1 MSKFKEGD
9 YVWLGRDLHKVEA
22 VMPDDKYQLDGV
34 LTYIPENWL
43 EPFVDTRTESDLRIS
58 EAKLRDILEDVAS
71 SQFVPRVLSDDT
83 VDEIIN
89 QVKRSI

>member
-9 YVWLGRDLHKVEA
+9 YVWLGRDLHKIES

-34 LTYIPENWL
+34 STYIPENWF

-58 EAKLRDILEDVAS
+58 VVKLRDILEQAAKDYNAP
-71 SQFVPRVLSDDT
+71 QYF

-89 QVKRSI
+89 QVKQSI